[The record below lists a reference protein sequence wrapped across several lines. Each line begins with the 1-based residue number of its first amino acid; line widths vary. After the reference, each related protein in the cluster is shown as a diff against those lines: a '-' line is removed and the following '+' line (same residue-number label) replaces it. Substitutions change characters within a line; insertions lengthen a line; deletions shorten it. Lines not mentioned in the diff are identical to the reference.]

1 MTSSTS
7 IFRER
12 RSDMTDAQ
20 DNKPAQDEPGDKRYA
35 LRLRKYIEVVVED
48 PLSSMLFR
56 GAVADISPTGM
67 RIIADQYLPVGTK
80 YTFTMKRAPFLRLRG
95 QVRWIR
101 AFEGETYQVGVLIV
115 DATEDDRKRLTNFL
129 ELERQRFT
137 P

>member
-1 MTSSTS
+1 
-7 IFRER
+7 
-12 RSDMTDAQ
+12 MTDGQAA
-20 DNKPAQDEPGDKRYA
+20 KPADEGSSENRNA
-35 LRLRKYIEVVVED
+35 LRLRKYIDVVVED

-56 GAVADISPTGM
+56 AAVADISPTGM

-101 AFEGETYQVGVLIV
+101 AFQGDTYQVGVLIV
-115 DATEDDRKRLTNFL
+115 DATEEERKRLTNFL

-137 P
+137 PG

>member
-1 MTSSTS
+1 
-7 IFRER
+7 
-12 RSDMTDAQ
+12 MTDGQ
-20 DNKPAQDEPGDKRYA
+20 KKDPAEGESADKRYA
-35 LRLRKYIEVVVED
+35 LRLRKYIDVVVED

-101 AFEGETYQVGVLIV
+101 AFQGETYQVGVLIV
-115 DATEDDRKRLTNFL
+115 DASEDDLKRLTNFL

-137 P
+137 T

>member
-1 MTSSTS
+1 
-7 IFRER
+7 
-12 RSDMTDAQ
+12 MTDGSAEKSGEGAS
-20 DNKPAQDEPGDKRYA
+20 NDKRYG
-35 LRLRKYIEVVVED
+35 LRLRKYIDVVVED

-67 RIIADQYLPVGTK
+67 RVIADQYLPVGTK

-101 AFEGETYQVGVLIV
+101 AFQGETYQVGILIV
-115 DATEDDRKRLTNFL
+115 DATDEEQKRLTNFL

-137 P
+137 PG

>member
-1 MTSSTS
+1 
-7 IFRER
+7 
-12 RSDMTDAQ
+12 MTDGQ
-20 DNKPAQDEPGDKRYA
+20 PGKPAEDTQSSDNRNA
-35 LRLRKYIEVVVED
+35 LRLRKFIDIVVED

-101 AFEGETYQVGVLIV
+101 AFQGDTYQVGVLIV
-115 DATEDDRKRLTNFL
+115 DASEDERKRLSNFL
-129 ELERQRFT
+129 EMERQRFT
-137 P
+137 PGSGR